1 MVLAYNF
8 TLSASIKLY
17 ALIHHKR
24 RKNIVELKLEKESLF
39 VFFMTHVSFYLCP
52 ILPHHLIV
60 SSLGFLSKCCKVP
73 TLHML
78 TDIRVY
84 IIDLIT
90 HEEEH
95 DLFFFLSLGLLA

>member
-8 TLSASIKLY
+8 TFSASIKLH

-24 RKNIVELKLEKESLF
+24 QKNIVELKLEKESLY
-39 VFFMTHVSFYLCP
+39 VFFMTHVSFYLRP
-52 ILPHHLIV
+52 ILPHHLIL
-60 SSLGFLSKCCKVP
+60 SSLGFLFKCCKVP
-73 TLHML
+73 TLHMF
-78 TDIRVY
+78 TDICVY

-95 DLFFFLSLGLLA
+95 ELFFF